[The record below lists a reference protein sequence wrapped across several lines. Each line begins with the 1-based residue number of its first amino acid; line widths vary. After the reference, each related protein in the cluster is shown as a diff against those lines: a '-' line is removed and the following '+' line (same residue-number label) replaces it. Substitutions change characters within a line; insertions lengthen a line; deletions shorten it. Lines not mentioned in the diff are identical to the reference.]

1 MAQSLHKGG
10 KILFSLK
17 FYVQV
22 TLLQAQGQNKDT
34 LQTCKNSKIDLPG
47 TEAYRGCALSDAGI
61 NVEGKDTATQEKRG
75 GVPSP
80 HHTPRPKKQPRS
92 VLGFCRREVT
102 AAVEQLR
109 ATGLGMA
116 PGENA
121 PEDV

>member
-1 MAQSLHKGG
+1 MCFVRCGYK
-10 KILFSLK
+10 
-17 FYVQV
+17 
-22 TLLQAQGQNKDT
+22 
-34 LQTCKNSKIDLPG
+34 
-47 TEAYRGCALSDAGI
+47 RGR
-61 NVEGKDTATQEKRG
+61 KRYSNPRKEG
-75 GVPSP
+75 GVPSL

>member
-1 MAQSLHKGG
+1 MCFVRWGYK
-10 KILFSLK
+10 
-17 FYVQV
+17 
-22 TLLQAQGQNKDT
+22 
-34 LQTCKNSKIDLPG
+34 PG
-47 TEAYRGCALSDAGI
+47 RKRYSHPRKEA
-61 NVEGKDTATQEKRG
+61 

-80 HHTPRPKKQPRS
+80 RHTPRLKKQPRS

-121 PEDV
+121 PILCEYW